1 VKATVVSTARSLGR
15 STSLSEAGFGFLLNA
30 PAVLLITALMLYP
43 IVASFWGSLHFQQ
56 LRFGSAPQFVGW
68 KNYLDILKQDDFW
81 DALRVSA
88 VFAGATLAM
97 TTILGTGAALVL
109 NEQFPGRGL
118 VRALVLVPWAIP
130 PVVNGLLWQWIFDG
144 KVGIFNQLLVDVGA
158 IDSYQSW
165 LANTDPTIVLAALV
179 FAHVWKTLPFSIIVL
194 LAALQAIPADLHDAA
209 LVDRAGL
216 LPRFRHVVLPWL
228 MPALVVVLIVETLT
242 AFQAFDLIYVL
253 TGGGP
258 GTTTTTLAWLTY
270 LTAFDRLDLG
280 HGNAYGYIIAMIQ
293 LMLAA
298 LYILT
303 LRSGKGVAQ

>member
-1 VKATVVSTARSLGR
+1 MSTGLVRARSI
-15 STSLSEAGFGFLLNA
+15 SIPETGFAFLLNA
-30 PAVLLITALMLYP
+30 PAVLLIAALMLYP
-43 IVASFWGSLHFQQ
+43 IAASLWGSLHFQH
-56 LRFGSAPQFVGW
+56 LRFGSTSEFVGLT
-68 KNYLDILKQDDFW
+68 NYLDILKEDDFW

-88 VFAGATLAM
+88 IFAGATLAM
-97 TTILGTGAALVL
+97 TTVLGVSAALVL
-109 NEQFPGRGL
+109 NEDFPGRGL

-144 KVGIFNQLLVDVGA
+144 KVGILNQLLVDAGL

-165 LANTDPTIVLAALV
+165 LANPDPNIVLAALV

-194 LAALQAIPADLHDAA
+194 LAALQAIPTDLHDAA

-216 LPRFRHVVLPWL
+216 LSRFRHVVLPWL

-280 HGNAYGYIIAMIQ
+280 HGNAYGYVIAMIQ

-298 LYILT
+298 LYIFT

>member
-1 VKATVVSTARSLGR
+1 MSRDSARRPLIMA
-15 STSLSEAGFGFLLNA
+15 SESSFGFLLNA

-43 IVASFWGSLHFQQ
+43 IAASLWGSLHFQQ
-56 LRFGSAPQFVGW
+56 LRFDSVSKFVGLQ
-68 KNYLDILKQDDFW
+68 NYIDIFKRDDFW
-81 DALRVSA
+81 DALGVSA
-88 VFAGATLAM
+88 VFAGTTLLM
-97 TTILGTGAALVL
+97 TTVLGVGTALVL
-109 NEQFPGRGL
+109 NENFPGRGF
-118 VRALVLVPWAIP
+118 VRALVLLPWAIP
-130 PVVNGLLWQWIFDG
+130 PVVNGLMWQWIFDG
-144 KVGIFNQLLVDVGA
+144 KVGILNQLFLDVGL
-158 IDSYQSW
+158 IDSYRSW
-165 LANTDPTIVLAALV
+165 LANPDPAIVMAALV
-179 FAHVWKTLPFSIIVL
+179 FAHVWKALPFSVIVL
-194 LAALQAIPADLHDAA
+194 LAALQAIPSDLNDAA
-209 LVDRAGL
+209 RVDRAG
-216 LPRFRHVVLPWL
+216 PVSRFRHVVLPWL

-298 LYILT
+298 LYIFT